1 MKYATIFIIKTNLIL
16 SKIVSY
22 FYVNKNYIIKDL
34 CIYKK
39 KN

>member
-34 CIYKK
+34 YIYKK